1 MAAPAPAEPEAEP
14 QNEPRRI
21 TAFLLHPWT
30 RVGLRWAF
38 ISILAVIAFWPSLV
52 SLAMTTR
59 GGGLNGYIWMVPA
72 AAILAAQG
80 VARRPRTELPI
91 HDRQTDIIVGIMG
104 LVFALLL
111 HGVLLQRYALYFHLL
126 RLDFLAMYVFVLS
139 SAIVLFGLR
148 PVARFAWVWLLLLAV
163 FTLPYHIMVILL
175 GGNRIAAG
183 AATLIIAGA
192 ATGIAVGRT
201 ARRGW
206 IGGMA
211 AWGVGLVVL
220 VVMAVFFPYAPVTV
234 YQEAPA
240 LTATALVGLVMFF
253 LARRGQSKRILNR
266 KVEPIA
272 AGQVLAGLPLVLVIA
287 ILLAMVK
294 LPVIPAP
301 PPARFAGLQISGPL
315 NPPAGWHVTET
326 EDYPWVKRLHG
337 RISRLTRQRMVAD
350 VGNPQWDKLSR
361 PRTVMVDN
369 VVTDRPFSFN
379 VYPAKVVYDVT
390 ATRLSKP
397 RRVDLG
403 YGVVGEAVSVV
414 DDHLLVTWNML
425 QWTWRND
432 QRAQRILLIT
442 VDNHEDNAPF
452 PRPSGAIAPTLST
465 IFTVLFR
472 GNSAVDD
479 SNPTFKDVDLLTVFG
494 RGMVRAQIEP
504 LGRLS

>member
-1 MAAPAPAEPEAEP
+1 MTAPAATEVEP
-14 QNEPRRI
+14 QAPQHRI
-21 TAFLLHPWT
+21 PAFLLHPST
-30 RVGLRWAF
+30 RVSLRWVF
-38 ISILAVIAFWPSLV
+38 IGGLAIIAFWPSLV

-59 GGGLNGYIWMVPA
+59 GGGLNGYLWMVPV

-91 HDRQTDIIVGIMG
+91 HDRQTDIIVGTMG

-126 RLDFLAMYVFVLS
+126 RLDFFAMYIFVLS

-148 PVARFAWVWLLLLAV
+148 PVARFAWVWLLALFMFA
-163 FTLPYHIMVILL
+163 LPYQILVVLL
-175 GGNRIAAG
+175 GGNRVAAG
-183 AATLIIAGA
+183 LATMIIAGV

-201 ARRGW
+201 SRRGW
-206 IGGMA
+206 LGSLA
-211 AWGVGLVVL
+211 AWGVGIAVL
-220 VVMAVFFPYAPVTV
+220 VIMAIFFPYAPVTV

-240 LTATALVGLVMFF
+240 LLATALVGLVMFF
-253 LARRGQSKRILNR
+253 MARRGQSKRVLSR
-266 KVEPIA
+266 DVEPLA
-272 AGQVLAGLPLVLVIA
+272 AGQVLAGLPLVLVVG
-287 ILLAMVK
+287 ILLALVK
-294 LPVIPAP
+294 LPVIPSP
-301 PPARFAGLQISGPL
+301 PVALFSGLQISGPL
-315 NPPAGWHVTET
+315 NPPAGWHITDT
-326 EDYPWVKRLHG
+326 ADYTWVKRLHG
-337 RISRLTRQRMVAD
+337 RIAHLTRQRMVAD
-350 VGNPQWDKLSR
+350 VGNPEWDKLSR

-379 VYPAKVVYDVT
+379 VYPAKVLYDVT

-425 QWTWRND
+425 QWTWRNES
-432 QRAQRILLIT
+432 RAQRILLIT
-442 VDNHEDNAPF
+442 VDNHDDDAPF
-452 PRPSGAIAPTLST
+452 PAPSGTLAPTLST
-465 IFTVLFR
+465 LFTVLFR

-479 SNPTFKDVDLLTVFG
+479 RNPTFKDIDLLTTFG
-494 RGMVRAQIEP
+494 KGIVQSQIEP

>member
-1 MAAPAPAEPEAEP
+1 MAAPASIASAP
-14 QNEPRRI
+14 QADSRGLRE
-21 TAFLLHPWT
+21 FVLHPST
-30 RVGLRWAF
+30 RVALRWAF
-38 ISILAVIAFWPSLV
+38 IFVVTLVAFWPSLV

-59 GGGLNGYIWMVPA
+59 GGGLNGYLWMVPV

-91 HDRQTDIIVGIMG
+91 HDRQTDMIVGGMG
-104 LVFALLL
+104 LVLALLL

-148 PVARFAWVWLLLLAV
+148 PVARFAWVWLLSLFMFV
-163 FTLPYHIMVILL
+163 LPYHVLVILL
-175 GGNRIAAG
+175 GGGRVAAG
-183 AATLIIAGA
+183 GATLIIAGA
-192 ATGIAVGRT
+192 ATGISVGRT
-201 ARRGW
+201 SRRGW
-206 IGGMA
+206 IGGLA
-211 AWGVGLVVL
+211 AWGVGLAVL
-220 VVMAVFFPYAPVTV
+220 VVMAIFFPYAPVTV

-240 LTATALVGLVMFF
+240 LIATALVGMVMFL
-253 LARRGQSKRILNR
+253 LARRGQSKRAMNR

-272 AGQVLAGLPLVLVIA
+272 ARQVLAGLPLVLVVG
-287 ILLAMVK
+287 ILLALVK
-294 LPVIPAP
+294 LPIVPAP
-301 PPARFAGLQISGPL
+301 PVARFSGLQISGPL
-315 NPPAGWHVTET
+315 NPPAGWHITET
-326 EDYPWVKRLHG
+326 ADYPWVKRLHG
-337 RISRLTRQRMVAD
+337 RIAHLTRQRMVAN

-361 PRTVMVDN
+361 PRTVVVDN
-369 VVTDRPFSFN
+369 VVSDRPFSFN
-379 VYPAKVVYDVT
+379 VYPVKVLYDVS

-432 QRAQRILLIT
+432 VRAQRVLLIS
-442 VDNHEDNAPF
+442 VDNHDDSAPF
-452 PRPSGAIAPTLST
+452 PNPSGALLPTLST
-465 IFTVLFR
+465 LFTVLFR

-479 SNPTFKDVDLLTVFG
+479 RNPTFKDIDLLTTFG
-494 RGMVRAQIEP
+494 RGLVRAQIEP

>member
-1 MAAPAPAEPEAEP
+1 MSAPAEIEIGPQPEA
-14 QNEPRRI
+14 RSAK
-21 TAFLLHPWT
+21 THLGHPSAQ
-30 RVGLRWAF
+30 VAARWAF
-38 ISILAVIAFWPSLV
+38 IGILTVVAFWPSLV
-52 SLAMTTR
+52 SLAITTR
-59 GGGLNGYIWMVPA
+59 GGGFNGYLWMVPV

-91 HDRQTDIIVGIMG
+91 HDRQTDIIVGVMG

-126 RLDFLAMYVFVLS
+126 RLDFLAMYMFVLS
-139 SAIVLFGLR
+139 SAVVLFGLR
-148 PVARFAWVWLLLLAV
+148 PVSRFAWVWLLLLFLFV
-163 FTLPYHIMVILL
+163 LPYHILVVLL

-183 AATLIIAGA
+183 VATLIIAGA
-192 ATGIAVGRT
+192 ATGISVGRT
-201 ARRGW
+201 SRRGW
-206 IGGMA
+206 LGGLA
-211 AWGVGLVVL
+211 AWGVGIAVL
-220 VVMAVFFPYAPVTV
+220 VVMATFFPYAPVTV

-240 LTATALVGLVMFF
+240 LIATALVGLVMFF
-253 LARRGQSKRILNR
+253 MARRGQSKRILSR
-266 KVEPIA
+266 KVEPVA
-272 AGQVLAGLPLVLVIA
+272 ARQVLSCVPLVLVVGV
-287 ILLAMVK
+287 LLAMVK
-294 LPVIPAP
+294 LPIIPTP
-301 PPARFAGLQISGPL
+301 PVARFAGLQITGPL
-315 NPPAGWHVTET
+315 NPPAGWHVDDTA
-326 EDYPWVKRLHG
+326 DYPWVKRLHG
-337 RISRLTRQRMVAD
+337 RIAHLTRQRMVAD

-379 VYPAKVVYDVT
+379 VYPAKVLYDVT

-432 QRAQRILLIT
+432 VRAQRILLIT
-442 VDNHEDNAPF
+442 VDNHDDNAPF
-452 PRPSGAIAPTLST
+452 PSPSGSLAPTLST
-465 IFTVLFR
+465 LGTVLFR

-479 SNPTFKDVDLLTVFG
+479 RNPTFKDIDLLTSFG
-494 RGMVRAQIEP
+494 RGIIRAQIEP